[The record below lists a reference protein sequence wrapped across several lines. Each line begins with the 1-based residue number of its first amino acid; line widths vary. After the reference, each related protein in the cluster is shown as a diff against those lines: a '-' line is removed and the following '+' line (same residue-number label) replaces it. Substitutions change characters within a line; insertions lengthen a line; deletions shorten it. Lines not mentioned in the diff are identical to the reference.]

1 MRRALTALG
10 MAAMA
15 LTACSSGGKSTAAAS
30 DTTKLTQRQKDSVIG
45 ASKIPG
51 AQGIQKA
58 QRAQDSA
65 AAQAARLDSIR

>member
-1 MRRALTALG
+1 MRRALMALG
-10 MAAMA
+10 VVSVA
-15 LTACSSGGKSTAAAS
+15 LSACSSGGKSTAAAS
-30 DTTKLTQRQKDSVIG
+30 DTTRLTQRQKDSVIG
-45 ASKIPG
+45 ASKLPG

>member
-1 MRRALTALG
+1 MRIAMMVG
-10 MAAMA
+10 VMAIGLA
-15 LTACSSGGKSTAAAS
+15 ACSSGGKDTAAAS

-51 AQGIQKA
+51 ARGIQKA

>member
-1 MRRALTALG
+1 MKRTVTTLALVSL
-10 MAAMA
+10 
-15 LTACSSGGKSTAAAS
+15 LTACSGGGKNTAAAS

-51 AQGIQKA
+51 ARGIQKA

>member
-1 MRRALTALG
+1 MRRAVVALG
-10 MAAMA
+10 LVSLA
-15 LTACSSGGKSTAAAS
+15 LTACSSGGKGAAAAS
-30 DTTKLTQRQKDSVIG
+30 DTTKITQRQRDSVIG

>member
-1 MRRALTALG
+1 MAVALG
-10 MAAMA
+10 IASVTLA
-15 LTACSSGGKSTAAAS
+15 ACSSSGKNAAAAS
-30 DTTKLTQRQKDSVIG
+30 DTTKLTQRQRDSVIG

-58 QRAQDSA
+58 QRAQDST

>member
-1 MRRALTALG
+1 MRRA
-10 MAAMA
+10 MMA
-15 LTACSSGGKSTAAAS
+15 LSLLSAVTVACSSGGKSAAAAR
-30 DTTKLTQRQKDSVIG
+30 DTTTLTQRQRDSVIG

-51 AQGIQKA
+51 ARGIQKA

>member
-1 MRRALTALG
+1 MKRPILAVGILVLA
-10 MAAMA
+10 
-15 LTACSSGGKSTAAAS
+15 ACSSSGKNTAAAS

>member
-1 MRRALTALG
+1 MRRA
-10 MAAMA
+10 MMA
-15 LTACSSGGKSTAAAS
+15 LSLLSAVTVACSSGGKSAAAR
-30 DTTKLTQRQKDSVIG
+30 DTTTLTQRQRDSVIG

-51 AQGIQKA
+51 ARGIQKA

>member
-1 MRRALTALG
+1 MRRAVMTLG
-10 MAAMA
+10 LVSIA
-15 LTACSSGGKSTAAAS
+15 LTACSSGGKNTAAAS
-30 DTTKLTQRQKDSVIG
+30 DTTKLTQRQRDSVIG

-51 AQGIQKA
+51 ARGIQKA

>member
-1 MRRALTALG
+1 MRRMVMALG
-10 MAAMA
+10 LVSVA
-15 LTACSSGGKSTAAAS
+15 LVACSSGGKSTAAAS

-51 AQGIQKA
+51 ARGIQKA